1 MEKGPAEKFAQA
13 LKRGDLANAAKELKD
28 LKDKLD
34 AGKLNPEDQ
43 RKLAKQLQQIQQN
56 LENLVNAHQQAMQNL
71 EKKINELRQQGKNDE
86 ANKLQQ
92 ELAKLQNQLPQ
103 MNNLQQMAGKLAQ
116 CAQKMQNGQLKDV
129 HHLAFGIRDLVIALA
144 DKAKAATPAN
154 ESKLNGMVEQVKAS
168 ASKLDELGDAGNLS
182 GTQTE
187 YAKLEVVLGAIKTVT
202 GAN

>member
-1 MEKGPAEKFAQA
+1 MNVNLRKWTLVAAAAATVVVVVLAGCSSNKSQSDAPAASSQA
-13 LKRGDLANAAKELKD
+13 APQAATPSGGAEHTMSPD
-28 LKDKLD
+28 MVMP
-34 AGKLNPEDQ
+34 AGTIAEIWTQIAGEQGKLSS
-43 RKLAKQLQQIQQN
+43 AI
-56 LENLVNAHQQAMQNL
+56 
-71 EKKINELRQQGKNDE
+71 
-86 ANKLQQ
+86 
-92 ELAKLQNQLPQ
+92 
-103 MNNLQQMAGKLAQ
+103 
-116 CAQKMQNGQLKDV
+116 QNGQLKDV

-187 YAKLEVVLGAIKTVT
+187 YAKLETILGAIKGVT